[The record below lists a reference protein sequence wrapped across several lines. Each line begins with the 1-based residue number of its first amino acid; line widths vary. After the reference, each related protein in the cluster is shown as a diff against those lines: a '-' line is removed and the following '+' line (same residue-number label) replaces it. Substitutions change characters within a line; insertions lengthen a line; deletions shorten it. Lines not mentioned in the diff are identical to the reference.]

1 MPEAGQSGMVTEP
14 VALDADELGDRIR
27 KLREGRGLSLRRLAQ
42 LADLSPSFVSQLE
55 RGLTSASIDSLVRI
69 TGVLGVSMGDLFS
82 DSGPV
87 SAPLRK
93 GDRPLLPND
102 GNYREFILTRR
113 PLANFEVYVGELPA
127 GGSDSDVRY
136 MHGDAQ
142 EFLLVISGKVCV
154 YVDEERHEMTAGD
167 SIEYLTSVP
176 HRVANESDRRA
187 EVLWVIG
194 PPTVGRSLEGGG
206 SSGGAAQE

>member
-1 MPEAGQSGMVTEP
+1 MPEAGRSGMVTGSMS
-14 VALDADELGDRIR
+14 LDAGELGDRIR

-42 LADLSPSFVSQLE
+42 LAEMSPSFVSQLE

-69 TGVLGVSMGDLFS
+69 TGALGISMGDLFS
-82 DSGPV
+82 DPQPV

-93 GDRPLLPND
+93 GDRSLLPND
-102 GNYREFILTRR
+102 GNYREFVLTRR
-113 PLANFEVYVGELPA
+113 PLANFEVYVGELPP
-127 GGSDSDVRY
+127 GGSDSETRY

-142 EFLLVISGKVCV
+142 EFLLVIAGKVSA
-154 YVDEERHEMTAGD
+154 YVGEERHEMGVGD
-167 SIEYLTSVP
+167 SLEYLTSIP

-194 PPTVGRSLEGGG
+194 PPTVGRSLEGGDG
-206 SSGGAAQE
+206 SAEA